1 MAAVSSWADPGDGG
15 EIVGLILR
23 RLPCFYHRAL
33 FRAVCRNWLTE
44 VQNHP
49 GPQPHL
55 PWLLLPSSAAAG
67 QDPCFFCIL
76 CRTTHRATLPDDVRA
91 ARCIGSARGGMLIL
105 ALQQTGD
112 YAFYNIRNSSRRY
125 YLPEVL
131 RTPDP
136 VNDHLMVIHAACFAG
151 RDEGVDNVIY
161 VAGIGAWSASS
172 IAFWRI
178 TVPMQEIDSW
188 GEMLPQGRSIVDALY
203 YGGHALDGL
212 HVLTD
217 DEKVLVYIP
226 GHTPDGTPTMHLV
239 TYHFPGHEVT
249 RHVISRYLV
258 EYDGDLLMVARVAT
272 AEAFRFARLV
282 PQPPPELNGQRWASW
297 VKMPVLPP
305 GIIFLGRSCSKS
317 YPSYGIDFD
326 GVYFLDD
333 ATSYHDE
340 ATRALEPAA
349 TRQYPCNDMGWG
361 PLLEHANIQPIFPAR
376 HPSEYSRAVWLF
388 P

>member
-1 MAAVSSWADPGDGG
+1 MAAVSSWADPGDGD

-23 RLPCFYHRAL
+23 RLPCLYHRAM
-33 FRAVCRNWLTE
+33 FRVVCRNWLAE

-49 GPQPHL
+49 EPQPHL
-55 PWLLLPSSAAAG
+55 SWLLLPSSAAVG

-76 CRTTHRATLPDDVRA
+76 CRTTHRATLPYDVRTA
-91 ARCIGSARGGMLIL
+91 PPSPTTSAPPSP
-105 ALQQTGD
+105 T
-112 YAFYNIRNSSRRY
+112 
-125 YLPEVL
+125 
-131 RTPDP
+131 T
-136 VNDHLMVIHAACFAG
+136 
-151 RDEGVDNVIY
+151 
-161 VAGIGAWSASS
+161 SS

-178 TVPMQEIDSW
+178 TIPMQEIDSW
-188 GEMLPQGRSIVDALY
+188 GVMLPQGRSIVDALY
-203 YGGHALDGL
+203 YCGHALDGL

-226 GHTPDGTPTMHLV
+226 GHAPDGTPTMHLV
-239 TYHFPGHEVT
+239 TYNFPGHEVT

-258 EYDGDLLMVARVAT
+258 QYDGDLLMVARVTT
-272 AEAFRFARLV
+272 AEAFRFSRLE

-317 YPSYGIDFD
+317 YPSYGNNFD

-340 ATRALEPAA
+340 VTRALEPAA
-349 TRQYPCNDMGWG
+349 TRRYPCNDMGWG